1 MCGRYSFNIKKED
14 LKIQLPGIS
23 LPDNW
28 IQNLNICPTEEAF
41 AIFNDNHLL
50 FSPMKWGFKN
60 EIISKNEMTL
70 YINARSETIFEKKNF
85 KNAILNRRC
94 ILPADSFYEWGK
106 YGKSKIPYRIMPS
119 EDQVLFMAGI
129 WQTFEHNKALFS
141 AFVIITTQASDDMSG
156 LHNRMPVILNTVKK
170 RENWLSAQTSTD
182 ELINMM
188 KPTPNGYIK
197 NYPVSNM
204 VNNIKVKTG
213 DLHAPINSPLTLF

>member
-28 IQNLNICPTEEAF
+28 IHNLNICPTEEAF
-41 AIFNDNHLL
+41 AIFNENHLL
-50 FSPMKWGFKN
+50 FSRMKWGFKN

-85 KNAILNRRC
+85 KNSILKRRC

-119 EDQVLFMAGI
+119 EDPVLFMAGI
-129 WQTFEHNKALFS
+129 WQAFEHNKALFS
-141 AFVIITTQASDDMSG
+141 AFVIITTEASDDMSG

-188 KPTPNGYIK
+188 KPTPGGYLK
-197 NYPVSNM
+197 NYPVSNI

-213 DLHAPINSPLTLF
+213 DLHAPVNSPLTLF

>member
-41 AIFNDNHLL
+41 AIFNENHLL
-50 FSPMKWGFKN
+50 FSTMKWGFKN

-85 KNAILNRRC
+85 KNSILKRRC

-119 EDQVLFMAGI
+119 EDPVLFMAGI
-129 WQTFEHNKALFS
+129 WQAFEHNKALFS
-141 AFVIITTQASDDMSG
+141 AFVIITTEASDDMSG

-188 KPTPNGYIK
+188 KPTPGGYLK
-197 NYPVSNM
+197 NYPVSNI

-213 DLHAPINSPLTLF
+213 DLHAPVNSPLTLF